1 MYVIMVSARSV
12 QISLDE
18 DLLAR
23 IDRHP
28 KVKKSGRSEFIR
40 IAVRLYLDLERRRA
54 IDDAYARAYGEKG
67 DEVYEEFAEL
77 LKGQSWPA
85 E

>member
-1 MYVIMVSARSV
+1 MVSARSV

-28 KVKKSGRSEFIR
+28 RVRRTGRSEFIR
-40 IAVRLYLDLERRRA
+40 RAIRLYLDLERRRE
-54 IDDAYARAYGEKG
+54 IDDAYARAYGG
-67 DEVYEEFAEL
+67 QADAVFDEFADL
-77 LKGQSWPA
+77 LRGQAWP
-85 E
+85 EE